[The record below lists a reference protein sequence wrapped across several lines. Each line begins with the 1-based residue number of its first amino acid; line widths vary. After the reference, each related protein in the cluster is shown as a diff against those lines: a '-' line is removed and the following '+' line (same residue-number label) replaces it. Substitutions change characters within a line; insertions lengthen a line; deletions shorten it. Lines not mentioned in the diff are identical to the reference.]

1 MKLTVFLGSP
11 RKGGNTDILAECLLA
26 GANDAGH
33 ETEAISLRSLSIHPC
48 IGCEHCW
55 SNGKPCV
62 LEDDMQSLY
71 QTIAVSD
78 ALIFAT
84 PVYWYAP
91 TAIMKA
97 FIDRLVP
104 FNRPQG
110 RPLIE
115 GKQAILITTY
125 EEKDCQA
132 VEPLLRMFELSFN
145 YLGQRLTDCIVS
157 GGLGPK
163 GAVREKPDLL
173 EAAYRIGRCLG

>member
-1 MKLTVFLGSP
+1 MEFTAFLGSP

-26 GANDAGH
+26 GAKDAGH
-33 ETEAISLRSLSIHPC
+33 ETEAISLRSLSIRPC
-48 IGCEHCW
+48 IGCESCW
-55 SNGKPCV
+55 LNGKPCV
-62 LEDDMQSLY
+62 LEDDMQTLY
-71 QTIAVSD
+71 ETIAVSD
-78 ALIFAT
+78 VLIFAT

-145 YLGQRLTDCIVS
+145 YLGLRFTDCIVS

-173 EAAYRIGRCLG
+173 EAAYRIGRYLG